1 RQQKTKTYN
10 SWDSLV
16 VTHLTTN
23 QPVHSLCMAER
34 TGCPVFYDLWS
45 YVFGKWCLVVYIVGV
60 NGHTRHE
67 LRSRVFTFETVS
79 LWSGGSPFQAVMWPT
94 APLSASISEKIDGRM
109 AIGMKSGDGGG
120 GGGGMAR
127 RVYLVIKP

>member
-1 RQQKTKTYN
+1 AKQQPKNKIQKAKTYN

-45 YVFGKWCLVVYIVGV
+45 YVLIFFAKLSYIPQSTDALCIPV
-60 NGHTRHE
+60 
-67 LRSRVFTFETVS
+67 RS
-79 LWSGGSPFQAVMWPT
+79 G
-94 APLSASISEKIDGRM
+94 
-109 AIGMKSGDGGG
+109 
-120 GGGGMAR
+120 
-127 RVYLVIKP
+127 